1 MKKIFYTHV
10 LILLTLF
17 CSCDLLDIKPV
28 NSMLPVSVED
38 FESVLL
44 GGYPRSDF
52 FINTDLATDNVY
64 ANLNAT
70 SAVTKSYEPWFVW
83 AATHQYNGAE
93 DGYWKQLY
101 QSIFYANTVLDEFA
115 GKTPSAEEKNLF
127 ETVRGEAYALRAYC
141 YFYLVNYYAENYA
154 TENMEKP
161 GVPMPLSAKD
171 VHQNTQNNVRIP
183 VGKVWEQIEKDLEEA
198 SKDLQGKESKSKYR
212 FDYISL
218 QAFKARVYL
227 FMNKYEE
234 AIEAA
239 SYVIDAKALF
249 DMNEIQ
255 AYLDGLDKISN
266 AFSYTYGFID
276 TDYRNEVLFFVGG
289 KANGN
294 PYYYYKTRF
303 KPAEELLNLCKR
315 DPNVVDYRRYIF
327 ESNADPESADYV
339 EQGPTVYRMF
349 ATQQSDCYY
358 IGLKL
363 SEAYVTRAEA
373 YVRTGEKDL
382 AIADLNRLLVTRTK
396 SDDYVELDKAD
407 FTDETALQRVLEERR
422 VELAFDAGMSWLDL
436 RRLGKPMLQH
446 AYENGQVY
454 TLKQGD
460 LRYVLQIPE
469 SEQLNSPDMPLNP
482 R

>member
-1 MKKIFYTHV
+1 M
-10 LILLTLF
+10 
-17 CSCDLLDIKPV
+17 
-28 NSMLPVSVED
+28 M
-38 FESVLL
+38 
-44 GGYPRSDF
+44 
-52 FINTDLATDNVY
+52 
-64 ANLNAT
+64 
-70 SAVTKSYEPWFVW
+70 
-83 AATHQYNGAE
+83 
-93 DGYWKQLY
+93 
-101 QSIFYANTVLDEFA
+101 
-115 GKTPSAEEKNLF
+115 
-127 ETVRGEAYALRAYC
+127 
-141 YFYLVNYYAENYA
+141 
-154 TENMEKP
+154 
-161 GVPMPLSAKD
+161 
-171 VHQNTQNNVRIP
+171 HQNTQNNVRVA
-183 VGKVWEQIEKDLEEA
+183 VGKVWEQIEKDLDEA
-198 SKDLQGKESKSKYR
+198 SKDLEGKESKGKYR
-212 FDYISL
+212 FDYIAL

-234 AIEAA
+234 AIKAA

-255 AYLDGLDKISN
+255 SYLDGLDKISN

-289 KANGN
+289 KGNGN
-294 PYYYYKTRF
+294 PYYYYKSRF
-303 KPAEELLNLCKR
+303 KPTEELLNLCRR
-315 DPNVVDYRRYIF
+315 DPNVIDYRRYIF

-373 YVRTGEKDL
+373 YARTGEKEL
-382 AIADLNRLLVTRTK
+382 AINDLNRLLVTRVK
-396 SDDYVELDKAD
+396 RSDYVALDQAN

-422 VELAFDAGMSWLDL
+422 VELAFDCGMRWFDL
-436 RRLGKPMLQH
+436 RRLGKPSIQH

-454 TLKQGD
+454 TLEQGD

-469 SEQLNSPDMPLNP
+469 SEQLNSPNMPLNP

>member
-10 LILLTLF
+10 LILLTLLS
-17 CSCDLLDIKPV
+17 SCDLLDIKPV

-44 GGYPRSDF
+44 GGYPTSDF

-64 ANLNAT
+64 ANLNA
-70 SAVTKSYEPWFVW
+70 SASVTKSYEPWFIW
-83 AATHQYNGAE
+83 AATHQYNGIE
-93 DGYWKQLY
+93 DAYWRQLY
-101 QSIFYANTVLDEFA
+101 RSVYYANTVLDEFS
-115 GKTPSAEEKNLF
+115 GKIPSAEEKNLF

-141 YFYLVNYYAENYA
+141 YFYLVNLYAENYA

-161 GVPMPLSAKD
+161 GVPMPLSAID
-171 VHQNTQNNVRIP
+171 VHQNTQNNVRVA
-183 VGKVWEQIEKDLEEA
+183 VGKVWEQIEKDLDEA
-198 SKDLQGKESKSKYR
+198 TKDLEGKESKSRYR

-234 AIEAA
+234 AIQAA

-255 AYLDGLDKISN
+255 SYLDGLSKISN
-266 AFSYTYGFID
+266 AFSFDYGFID

-289 KANGN
+289 KANQN
-294 PYYYYKTRF
+294 PYYYGKTRF
-303 KPAEELLNLCKR
+303 KPTEELLNLCKR
-315 DPNVVDYRRYIF
+315 NSKVVDYRRYIF
-327 ESNADPESADYV
+327 ESNADMESADYV
-339 EQGPTVYRMF
+339 ELGPTVYRMF

-373 YVRTGEKDL
+373 YARTGEKDL
-382 AIADLNRLLVTRTK
+382 AIADLNRLLVTRIK
-396 SDDYVELDKAD
+396 KGDYVALDNTA

-422 VELAFDAGMSWLDL
+422 VELAFDGGMRWLDL
-436 RRLGKPMLQH
+436 RRLGKPRIQH

-454 TLKQGD
+454 TLEQGD

-469 SEQLNSPDMPLNP
+469 SEQQNSPNMPLNP